1 MNKDELKIQEERKI
15 QDLLSQPYSTENWL
29 KIAQDVFP
37 GVTPIEYP
45 MQETHASDKVKSF
58 RQIGNVRLND
68 GKNLAMFEVKIAPN
82 VNIPRNKVELR
93 NLLSKFIDQEKNHGV
108 LVIYEQ
114 GKEDYRFTFTSKS
127 SDLDEVTSAEI
138 KKETD
143 PKRFTYL
150 LGKNQKCRTA
160 AKRLYTIKE
169 KKIRVMTL
177 K

>member
-1 MNKDELKIQEERKI
+1 MTNEEKLQEERKI
-15 QDLLSQPYSTENWL
+15 QDLLSLPYNTENWL
-29 KIAQDVFP
+29 KIAQEVFP
-37 GVTPIEYP
+37 GVTPIAVP
-45 MQETHASDKVKSF
+45 KQEAHQSDKIESF

-68 GKNLAMFEVKIAPN
+68 SKNLAMFEVKVSPN

-93 NLLSKFIDQEKNHGV
+93 KLLAKFIDQEKNHGV

-114 GKEDYRFTFTSKS
+114 GKDDYRFTFTSKS
-127 SDLDEVTSAEI
+127 SEVDLETSAEI

-169 KKIRVMTL
+169 KKDQVEP
-177 K
+177 